1 MEPLV
6 DICNSS
12 LTLGQF
18 PDYFKIAK
26 IIPIFKKGQKCSI
39 ENYRPISILSVFSK
53 ILEKV
58 MYNRLV
64 PFLEKYNILS
74 SSQFGFRKGKSISN
88 ALYTFIE
95 EIFTAWDK
103 RKRVTGLF
111 LDLTKAF
118 DVVDHK
124 LLLEKLDIYGIRGIA
139 HKWFASYL
147 SNRSHCVEV
156 NGVLSDT
163 TLSTYGIPQGSVLGP
178 VLFLLYINDLPIN
191 VPQASTVLFADD
203 TNLLVKESSKEVL
216 QETINQ
222 TVVQLQNWLDH
233 NGLHLNVSKTVSLD
247 FYPLDKP
254 INPVD
259 LTINN
264 NKINRYDSTKF
275 LGLWIDSSLSW
286 EKHIDMLS
294 DRLCS
299 LCYSMRILSTACTL
313 EVMRTTYFGCIN
325 SLISYGIPF
334 WGSTPKSLK
343 IFKLQKK
350 IIRIMKQ
357 VPIQTQS
364 KPLFNELGILPLPC
378 LYILETVKFIH
389 NNKSNFKTNAEFHCH
404 NTRTSK
410 NLHLNQH
417 RLKKSINSLS
427 HKGLLLYNKLPD
439 YFQELN
445 TNQFKRKVKNLLLQY
460 QFYSIDEFL
469 KTKL

>member
-18 PDYFKIAK
+18 PDDFKIAK

-74 SSQFGFRKGKSISN
+74 SSQFGFRKGKSINN

-147 SNRSHCVEV
+147 SNRSYCVEV

-203 TNLLVKESSKEVL
+203 TNLLVKESSKDVL
-216 QETINQ
+216 QETIDQ
-222 TVVQLQNWLDH
+222 TVV
-233 NGLHLNVSKTVSLD
+233 
-247 FYPLDKP
+247 
-254 INPVD
+254 
-259 LTINN
+259 
-264 NKINRYDSTKF
+264 
-275 LGLWIDSSLSW
+275 
-286 EKHIDMLS
+286 
-294 DRLCS
+294 
-299 LCYSMRILSTACTL
+299 
-313 EVMRTTYFGCIN
+313 
-325 SLISYGIPF
+325 
-334 WGSTPKSLK
+334 
-343 IFKLQKK
+343 
-350 IIRIMKQ
+350 
-357 VPIQTQS
+357 
-364 KPLFNELGILPLPC
+364 
-378 LYILETVKFIH
+378 
-389 NNKSNFKTNAEFHCH
+389 
-404 NTRTSK
+404 
-410 NLHLNQH
+410 
-417 RLKKSINSLS
+417 
-427 HKGLLLYNKLPD
+427 
-439 YFQELN
+439 
-445 TNQFKRKVKNLLLQY
+445 
-460 QFYSIDEFL
+460 
-469 KTKL
+469 